1 MCIAFI
7 FCLINRIKNSIV
19 LFKFLRR
26 KEDSTSSSNEDAKDG
41 IDNEKDGHEVAG
53 NDAVDKSQPEPAAST
68 EKISDHQTQEEQKPG
83 NGSNKGVCIYYVL
96 KCGVISFNEALPY
109 FFSPSYYHNFW
120 AMKKGFWET
129 LSTWHRDIVS
139 FK

>member
-1 MCIAFI
+1 MWIAFI
-7 FCLINRIKNSIV
+7 FCFINRIKNSIV

-96 KCGVISFNEALPY
+96 KWF
-109 FFSPSYYHNFW
+109 
-120 AMKKGFWET
+120 
-129 LSTWHRDIVS
+129 
-139 FK
+139 